1 MPWTPGTSS
10 VLRAEF
16 VLKQLRIAIC
26 TRLKYD
32 SGMNAL
38 SVKLP
43 SELFLRLA
51 NEARR
56 RNIDRSTLV
65 REILNRSLSEGPTA
79 DATTCADLA
88 GDLAGSVASGRSD
101 LATNKEL
108 LEQAMLGDSFRGRP
122 DGTA

>member
-1 MPWTPGTSS
+1 MP
-10 VLRAEF
+10 
-16 VLKQLRIAIC
+16 RIAIYII
-26 TRLKYD
+26 LKYD
-32 SGMNAL
+32 AGMNAL

-65 REILNRSLSEGPTA
+65 REILDRSLSEGPAA

-88 GDLAGSVASGRSD
+88 GDLVGSVASGRSD
-101 LATNKEL
+101 LATNKVL
-108 LEQAMLGDSFRGRP
+108 LEQAMLGDSFRGKP
-122 DGTA
+122 DDSS